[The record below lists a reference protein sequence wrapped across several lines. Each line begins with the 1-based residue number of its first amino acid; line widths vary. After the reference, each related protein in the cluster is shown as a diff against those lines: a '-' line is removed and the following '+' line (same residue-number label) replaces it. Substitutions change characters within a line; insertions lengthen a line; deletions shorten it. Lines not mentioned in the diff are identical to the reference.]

1 MTPIVL
7 SLFNSI
13 AYMSDAIKEITSIY
27 DRSIRMY
34 KKNKVS
40 LRNIKKIMT
49 GKVNQRKQD
58 RLFTQES
65 MLDMTLEKLKKGQ
78 KEIDKRNKTKKK
90 LWREKQK
97 KVFY

>member
-1 MTPIVL
+1 
-7 SLFNSI
+7 
-13 AYMSDAIKEITSIY
+13 
-27 DRSIRMY
+27 MY

>member
-1 MTPIVL
+1 
-7 SLFNSI
+7 
-13 AYMSDAIKEITSIY
+13 
-27 DRSIRMY
+27 
-34 KKNKVS
+34 
-40 LRNIKKIMT
+40 MT

>member
-1 MTPIVL
+1 
-7 SLFNSI
+7 
-13 AYMSDAIKEITSIY
+13 
-27 DRSIRMY
+27 MY

-65 MLDMTLEKLKKGQ
+65 MLDKTLEKLKKGQ

-90 LWREKQK
+90 LWKEKQK
-97 KVFY
+97 RTFY

>member
-1 MTPIVL
+1 
-7 SLFNSI
+7 
-13 AYMSDAIKEITSIY
+13 
-27 DRSIRMY
+27 MY

-49 GKVNQRKQD
+49 GKINQRKQD

-90 LWREKQK
+90 LWREKQR

>member
-1 MTPIVL
+1 
-7 SLFNSI
+7 
-13 AYMSDAIKEITSIY
+13 
-27 DRSIRMY
+27 MY

-49 GKVNQRKQD
+49 GKVNQRKQE
-58 RLFTQES
+58 RLTHQES
-65 MLDMTLEKLKKGQ
+65 MLDMTLEKLRKSQ
-78 KEIDKRNKTKKK
+78 KEIDKQNQTKKK

>member
-1 MTPIVL
+1 
-7 SLFNSI
+7 
-13 AYMSDAIKEITSIY
+13 
-27 DRSIRMY
+27 MY

-65 MLDMTLEKLKKGQ
+65 MLDMTLEKLRKGQ

>member
-1 MTPIVL
+1 
-7 SLFNSI
+7 
-13 AYMSDAIKEITSIY
+13 
-27 DRSIRMY
+27 MY

-40 LRNIKKIMT
+40 LRNIKKIMS
-49 GKVNQRKQD
+49 GKINQRKQD

>member
-1 MTPIVL
+1 
-7 SLFNSI
+7 
-13 AYMSDAIKEITSIY
+13 
-27 DRSIRMY
+27 MY

-40 LRNIKKIMT
+40 LRNIKNIMT
-49 GKVNQRKQD
+49 GKVNQKKQD

-90 LWREKQK
+90 LWKEKQK
-97 KVFY
+97 RKFY